1 MAETQSNQTRPDFI
15 WLIVAVRRD
24 SLPVRATLHHIPA
37 ISEQEAR
44 RKLARDHVCFFAG
57 RILQEM
63 RHA

>member
-1 MAETQSNQTRPDFI
+1 MADTQSIQTRPDFI
-15 WLIVAVRRD
+15 WLIVTVRRD
-24 SLPVRATLHHIPA
+24 AIPVRATLHHIPA

-57 RILQEM
+57 RIRQEM